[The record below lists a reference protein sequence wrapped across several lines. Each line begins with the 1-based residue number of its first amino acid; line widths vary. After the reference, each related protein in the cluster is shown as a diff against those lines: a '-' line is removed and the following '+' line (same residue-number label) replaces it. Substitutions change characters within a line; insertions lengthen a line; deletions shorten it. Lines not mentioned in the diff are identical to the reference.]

1 MGNIPPIAAPAI
13 SSSGAYDGCSSVAC
27 QQVNL
32 SLSKRNN
39 DDLLTHPDAT
49 APPEYPKNV
58 VIGFGL
64 IEVKFPEFKT
74 ARIESKVA

>member
-1 MGNIPPIAAPAI
+1 
-13 SSSGAYDGCSSVAC
+13 
-27 QQVNL
+27 
-32 SLSKRNN
+32 
-39 DDLLTHPDAT
+39 
-49 APPEYPKNV
+49 